1 MMANWLLALVIIL
14 ALGISNVVS
23 ANFQSA
29 YDAYRN
35 GEYEQALT
43 EWQALAKLGDPKS
56 QYYLGRLYDRGEGVI
71 RDPALAAIWYLRAA
85 KQDFTDAQF
94 ALGLLLA
101 TDTVDFADKQQALDW
116 LLIAAKKDHVN
127 AQYHV
132 GQLYRKSDD
141 GLKDYLRAHM
151 WTNIAKRGG
160 HDRARLTLVILE
172 GRMSSDEIS
181 RAWKMARTCIDTG
194 YKSC

>member
-1 MMANWLLALVIIL
+1 MMANWLLALVIFL

-29 YDAYRN
+29 YDAYRK
-35 GEYEQALT
+35 GDYEQALI
-43 EWQALAKLGDPKS
+43 EWQALAKLGDAKS
-56 QYYLGRLYDRGEGVI
+56 QFYLGRLYDTGEGVI
-71 RDPALAAIWYLRAA
+71 RDSALAAIWYLRAA
-85 KQDFTDAQF
+85 KQDYTDAQF
-94 ALGLLLA
+94 AYGLLLA
-101 TDTVDFADKQQALDW
+101 TDIADFADKEQALNW
-116 LLIAAKKDHVN
+116 LLIAAKKDHVE
-127 AQYHV
+127 AQYQA

-181 RAWKMARTCIDTG
+181 RAWEMARTCIDTG